1 MEKKELKELNNELID
16 TFRFAGDKAINLRNQ
31 GLKTEVKKDNTPVT
45 NGDLEVN
52 EILTKQSFNVLVNR
66 SN

>member
-52 EILTKQSFNVLVNR
+52 KIIIQAVFQFFG
-66 SN
+66 